1 MLNNKFKKILK
12 TAACMLA
19 VATGAVFAQSAGKIE
34 MKYAVVY
41 PPVGAQAEGAA
52 ELGKLISE
60 ASGGRVA
67 MKFYPSSQLGTQLGQ
82 LEGLRAG
89 TIEMSECAASDL
101 SNFDKIWSVF
111 SLPFTFDNGE
121 HAIRA
126 VNSPAAAKILNES
139 AEAAGFKILGWWNMG
154 ERSVLNSKRP
164 IRTPSDLKGVKIRV
178 MLDPILANSISAM
191 GAIGTPMAWGEVYSA
206 VQQGVIDG
214 LENSPPVITANKM
227 QEVAK
232 FYSLT
237 QQFVIPDPILMSKK
251 VYDGLPPDL
260 QQAMMKAG
268 KASQE
273 SFNKNF
279 GKYVEKSLID
289 LKATGVKVNEVDKT
303 AFRTAVKPMVDDFLK
318 KADDRSR
325 VLYTAL
331 TSVK

>member
-1 MLNNKFKKILK
+1 
-12 TAACMLA
+12 MLA

-164 IRTPSDLKGVKIRV
+164 IKTPSDLKGVKIRV

-279 GKYVEKSLID
+279 SKFVEKSLVE

>member
-1 MLNNKFKKILK
+1 MNNRFKKILK
-12 TAACMLA
+12 AAACTMVIA
-19 VATGAVFAQSAGKIE
+19 AGTAFAQTAGKIE

-67 MKFYPSSQLGTQLGQ
+67 MKFYPSSQLGSQIGQ

-101 SNFDKIWSVF
+101 SNFDKMWSVF

-121 HAIRA
+121 HALRA
-126 VNSPAAAKILNES
+126 VNSPAVAKILNES

-154 ERSVLNSKRP
+154 ERSVLNTKRP
-164 IRTPSDLKGVKIRV
+164 VKTPSDLKGVKIRV
-178 MLDPILANSISAM
+178 MLDPVLANSISAM
-191 GAIGTPMAWGEVYSA
+191 GAIGTPMPWGEVYSA

-232 FYSLT
+232 YYSLT

-251 VYDGLPPDL
+251 VYDALPPDL
-260 QQAMMKAG
+260 QKAMMKAG
-268 KASQE
+268 KSSEE
-273 SFNKNF
+273 SFSKNF
-279 GKYVEKSLID
+279 GRYVEKSLGD
-289 LKATGVKVNEVDKT
+289 LKASGVKVNEVDKT
-303 AFRTAVKPMVDDFLK
+303 AFRAAVKPMVDDFLK
-318 KADDRSR
+318 KADDKSR
-325 VLYTAL
+325 VLYASL